1 VRERSDVYHR
11 GETLLVWRRRHS
23 SLSGPTPRPNPFAH
37 DSAPAIARE
46 TVISS
51 RGSPGLLWAI
61 WKASGDVAWSRAPA
75 HVSGVVVHD
84 DRVYAHAEQRIICL
98 DGSSGATIWETQS
111 WLAPVGPDPYLSIPA
126 RPSFLGER
134 IFFPSS
140 LGFVTCAEARSGTD
154 VWRARI
160 PGGNAIVSSLLV
172 ADDRVVGAALP
183 STLFA
188 LDATDGRL
196 VWSHDLPSFTVWRP
210 LAGMGGVLV
219 KLDDRVL
226 LLRSEDGVIAGT
238 WSWPDQK
245 IGIVTSG
252 GNAAFAVRSDV
263 EDKVLMRQRY
273 SLAVRSTIVRLA
285 PGGAT
290 SWELPSPNPSPS
302 IILDGASG
310 YLFEA
315 CGSLGIIDP
324 LLGRRRCM
332 VVLEGAEFLA
342 IPAVDGDR
350 IYLTNL
356 DGEIVALKSPIS
368 QAPEP
373 RPGACTEVG

>member
-1 VRERSDVYHR
+1 MTEEEGCVRERSDIYHR

-61 WKASGDVAWSRAPA
+61 WKATGDIAWSRAPA

-84 DRVYAHAEQRIICL
+84 DLVYAHAEQRIICL
-98 DGSSGATIWETQS
+98 DASSGVIIWETPS
-111 WLAPVGPDPYLSIPA
+111 WLAPIGPDPYLSIPA
-126 RPSFLGER
+126 RPSFSGDR
-134 IFFPSS
+134 IFIPSS

-196 VWSHDLPSFTVWRP
+196 VWSHDLRSFTVWRP

-238 WSWPDQK
+238 WSWPNQK

-263 EDKVLMRQRY
+263 EDRVLMRQRY
-273 SLAVRSTIVRLA
+273 ALAVSSTIVRLA

-290 SWELPSPNPSPS
+290 SWELPSPGPSPS
-302 IILDGASG
+302 IILDGTSG

-324 LLGRRRCM
+324 LLGRRRCT

-350 IYLTNL
+350 IYLANL

-368 QAPEP
+368 QEPER
-373 RPGACTEVG
+373 RP